1 MNDYFKGIMD
11 VVNKSIEDLDEDV
24 FYKLVD
30 DTVGVLRK
38 GGKVVITGLGKN
50 APICEKFVGTML
62 SFGLESTFLHT
73 NTAVHGDLG
82 TVRDDDIVIILSKSG
97 ETAESIYLLDHL
109 KKRDCK
115 IWSMTFNEKSR
126 LALEAPNAFVL
137 KLDHEGD
144 DWNKV
149 PKNSTTVYLIVL
161 QALAMNVSKRM
172 GVTYEDFIRNHPGG
186 AIGDAARKKRTRP
199 VPAGKDVAVRSG
211 WNYSQAQR
219 LQDRRRRHLP

>member
-11 VVNKSIEDLDEDV
+11 TVNKSIEDLDEDK

-30 DTVGVLRK
+30 DTVRILRD

-82 TVRDDDIVIILSKSG
+82 TVRDDDLVIILSKSG
-97 ETAESIYLLDHL
+97 ETAESIYLLEHL
-109 KKRDCK
+109 KKRK
-115 IWSMTFNEKSR
+115 SLIWSITFNENSR
-126 LALEAPNAFVL
+126 LAKGAPNTLAL
-137 KLDHEGD
+137 KMSHEGD
-144 DWNKV
+144 EWDKV
-149 PKNSTTVYLIVL
+149 PNNSTTIYLIVL

-186 AIGDAARKKRTRP
+186 AIGDAARK
-199 VPAGKDVAVRSG
+199 
-211 WNYSQAQR
+211 Q
-219 LQDRRRRHLP
+219 

>member
-1 MNDYFKGIMD
+1 MNDYFRGIMD
-11 VVNKSIEDLDEDV
+11 TVNKAIEDLDEER
-24 FYKLVD
+24 FYTLVD
-30 DTVGVLRK
+30 DTVRVLRK

-97 ETAESIYLLDHL
+97 ETAESIYLLEHL
-109 KKRDCK
+109 KKRK
-115 IWSMTFNEKSR
+115 SLIWSMTFNDKSR
-126 LALEAPNAFVL
+126 LALGAPNTLAL
-137 KLDHEGD
+137 KMDNEGD
-144 DWNKV
+144 EWDKV
-149 PKNSTTVYLIVL
+149 PNNSTTIYLIVL

-186 AIGDAARKKRTRP
+186 AIGDAARR
-199 VPAGKDVAVRSG
+199 
-211 WNYSQAQR
+211 Q
-219 LQDRRRRHLP
+219 

>member
-11 VVNKSIEDLDEDV
+11 TVNKSIEDLDEDK

-30 DTVGVLRK
+30 DTVRILRD

-82 TVRDDDIVIILSKSG
+82 TVRDDDLVIILSKSG
-97 ETAESIYLLDHL
+97 ETAESIYLLEHL
-109 KKRDCK
+109 KKRK
-115 IWSMTFNEKSR
+115 SLIWSITFNENSR
-126 LALEAPNAFVL
+126 LAKGAPNTLAL
-137 KLDHEGD
+137 KMSHEGD
-144 DWNKV
+144 EWDKV
-149 PKNSTTVYLIVL
+149 PNNSTTIYLIVL

-186 AIGDAARKKRTRP
+186 AIGDAAWK
-199 VPAGKDVAVRSG
+199 
-211 WNYSQAQR
+211 Q
-219 LQDRRRRHLP
+219 

>member
-1 MNDYFKGIMD
+1 MNDYFRGIMD
-11 VVNKSIEDLDEDV
+11 TVNKAIEDLDEER
-24 FYKLVD
+24 FYTLVD
-30 DTVGVLRK
+30 DTVRVLRK

-97 ETAESIYLLDHL
+97 ETAESIYLLEHL
-109 KKRDCK
+109 KRRKSL
-115 IWSMTFNEKSR
+115 IWSMTFNDKSR
-126 LALEAPNAFVL
+126 LALGAPNTLAL
-137 KLDHEGD
+137 KMDNEGD
-144 DWNKV
+144 EWDKV
-149 PKNSTTVYLIVL
+149 PNNSTTIYLIVL

-186 AIGDAARKKRTRP
+186 AIGDAARR
-199 VPAGKDVAVRSG
+199 
-211 WNYSQAQR
+211 Q
-219 LQDRRRRHLP
+219 

>member
-11 VVNKSIEDLDEDV
+11 TVNKAIEDLDEEG
-24 FYKLVD
+24 FYRLVD
-30 DTVGVLRK
+30 DTVRVLRN
-38 GGKVVITGLGKN
+38 GGKVVVTGLGKN

-97 ETAESIYLLDHL
+97 ETAESIYLLEHL
-109 KKRDCK
+109 KKRK
-115 IWSMTFNEKSR
+115 SLIWSMTFNGNSR
-126 LALEAPNAFVL
+126 LAKGAPNALVL
-137 KLDHEGD
+137 KMENEGD
-144 DWNKV
+144 EWDKV
-149 PKNSTTVYLIVL
+149 PNNSTTIYLIVL

-186 AIGDAARKKRTRP
+186 AIGDAARK
-199 VPAGKDVAVRSG
+199 
-211 WNYSQAQR
+211 Q
-219 LQDRRRRHLP
+219 